1 MKEVGWAGF
10 PGGPV
15 VRTSCFHCLGL
26 RVQSLVRDFI
36 SCMSWG
42 MAKKRGGEDGGTGWG
57 TSSLS

>member
-1 MKEVGWAGF
+1 M
-10 PGGPV
+10 
-15 VRTSCFHCLGL
+15 VRTSCFHCPGL